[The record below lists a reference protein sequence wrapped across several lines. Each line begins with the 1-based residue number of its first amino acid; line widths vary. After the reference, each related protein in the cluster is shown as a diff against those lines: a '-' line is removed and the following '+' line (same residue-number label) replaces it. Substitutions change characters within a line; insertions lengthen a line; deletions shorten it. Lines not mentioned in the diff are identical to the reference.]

1 MINIQN
7 VFKALNEEF
16 PHSKIKI
23 NGFSELD
30 EHYRTEGRRG
40 NHLKLDVTSEMFI
53 GKPLLEQHRLVHMS
67 IEHLMQINGGF
78 IHAVTIKTRSE
89 LE

>member
-1 MINIQN
+1 MTNIQN
-7 VFKALNEEF
+7 VFKALNGKF
-16 PHSKIKI
+16 PNSKIKI
-23 NGFSELD
+23 NGFSELE
-30 EHYRTEGRRG
+30 EHYRSEGRSG
-40 NHLKLDVTSEMFI
+40 NHLKLDITSEMFI
-53 GKPLLEQHRLVHMS
+53 CKPLLEQHRLVHKS